1 MRALKT
7 DENSRFMVGQQVN
20 NMLICALNKNREAEK
35 IIMGF
40 EGYLAAPKG
49 TIVPVF
55 GEHLFKLALMNIR
68 ALLAEL
74 D

>member
-1 MRALKT
+1 
-7 DENSRFMVGQQVN
+7 
-20 NMLICALNKNREAEK
+20 MLICALNKNREAEK

-55 GEHLFKLALMNIR
+55 GEHLFKLALMNMR